1 MPVLNLQR
9 AYKYIMYATKSPS
22 PRIHRDDLMCKNTGC
37 EYFGN
42 ADWSGEFL
50 LNIFNYFVE

>member
-9 AYKYIMYATKSPS
+9 AYKYIMYAKKSPS
-22 PRIHRDDLMCKNTGC
+22 PRVHRDDLMCKNIGC

-42 ADWSGEFL
+42 ADWSGEF
-50 LNIFNYFVE
+50 F